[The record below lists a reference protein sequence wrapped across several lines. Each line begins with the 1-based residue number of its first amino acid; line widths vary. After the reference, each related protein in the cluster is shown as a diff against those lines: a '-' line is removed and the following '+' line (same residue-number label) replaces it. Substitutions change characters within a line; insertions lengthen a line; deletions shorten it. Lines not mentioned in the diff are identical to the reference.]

1 MVFRTQNH
9 EGGSQWLAVPA
20 GALITVL
27 SFAVPQSGAQGR
39 DTVALVGT
47 GAQITHDVASS
58 ACSTLTVPASS
69 GTE

>member
-1 MVFRTQNH
+1 M
-9 EGGSQWLAVPA
+9 
-20 GALITVL
+20 ITVL

-47 GAQITHDVASS
+47 GAQITQDVAPS

>member
-47 GAQITHDVASS
+47 GAQITQDVAPS